1 MPVDISGRL
10 SKRDGLLQS
19 TLLAIWPRLG
29 GTPALGV
36 AALGA
41 SLRLSPRA
49 HAPVSSP
56 LSPRVSLAPA
66 PPPPRPQP
74 SAGGCSPAAV
84 RRQVW
89 PPPSRAAHNPN
100 GPEGF
105 AFLRVARGKLQP
117 PAMMR
122 VRVSEDQNSHGIR
135 RAVFKLAL
143 EGFDRPH
150 LSTTRRA
157 IPAAN
162 QRQVQYDVDGVLLYC
177 LLHPLARAFEGNYLV
192 ADLYQQ
198 TLERPC
204 ASFTKTLISSPLSSI
219 YGAPRLRAVTQSISD
234 RQVRFAAVLHVRL
247 TAARQTR
254 GFAPAQ
260 RHATSHREG
269 R

>member
-1 MPVDISGRL
+1 MAVPPWQGGHGGRAPQTVWRVAPSGGYARPWC
-10 SKRDGLLQS
+10 RCARRV
-19 TLLAIWPRLG
+19 LA
-29 GTPALGV
+29 
-36 AALGA
+36 
-41 SLRLSPRA
+41 
-49 HAPVSSP
+49 
-56 LSPRVSLAPA
+56 SLAPRPRTSLIASLA
-66 PPPPRPQP
+66 PGVSGPG
-74 SAGGCSPAAV
+74 AAATSPAAV
-84 RRQVW
+84 RRWVLARSR
-89 PPPSRAAHNPN
+89 PSASMAPRVGLRTNWIRAN

-162 QRQVQYDVDGVLLYC
+162 QRQVQDDVDGVLLYC